1 MNLFRGLFGK
11 KTEIRPIDVTRRF
24 DLIVRVG
31 QGSMSRVWRARD
43 TKSGKMCAL
52 KILDK
57 QQTAKLEARFA
68 NAQLRKPSEGEIAVQ
83 LRHPHLV
90 QTFEYGY
97 TKEGEQ
103 WLMMEFIEGA
113 SLSFHIDM
121 QNEAMRANRL
131 RFMIELG
138 EGIEY
143 LHQGGWIHRDICP
156 RNILLDEN
164 LSVKIIDFGLV
175 VPNSAEY
182 RKPGNR
188 TGTAT
193 YMAPELI
200 RRQST
205 DQRIDVFSYAVTC
218 YEMWTKARP
227 WKGADSLDAMHQA
240 INLPPR
246 DIRELVPGIDERVAE
261 TLMKGLERDPRDRW
275 SSAGKMVEQF
285 RAVAEE
291 QGGR

>member
-1 MNLFRGLFGK
+1 MKFLRDLFGK

-43 TKSGKMCAL
+43 TQTGKMVAL

-57 QQTAKLEARFA
+57 DKTKKLESRFT
-68 NAQLRKPSEGEIAVQ
+68 NLDKPSEGEIAVQ
-83 LRHPHLV
+83 LQHPRLV
-90 QTFEYGY
+90 RTYEYGY

-113 SLSFHIDM
+113 SLSFLVEM
-121 QNEAMRANRL
+121 QNEAMHANRL
-131 RFMIELG
+131 KFMIELG
-138 EGIEY
+138 EGVDY
-143 LHQGGWIHRDICP
+143 LHQHRWIHRDICP
-156 RNILLDEN
+156 RNVLLDED
-164 LSVKIIDFGLV
+164 LDLKIIDFGLM
-175 VPNSAEY
+175 VPDAPEF

-200 RRQST
+200 RRQPT
-205 DQRIDVFSYAVTC
+205 DHRIDVFSYAVTC
-218 YEMWTKARP
+218 YEMWTKRRP

-240 INLPPR
+240 INTPPR
-246 DIRELVPGIDERVAE
+246 DVRELVPEIDERVAE
-261 TLMKGLERDPRDRW
+261 TIMKGLEREPRDRW
-275 SSAGKMVEQF
+275 PSAAKMVDEF
-285 RAVAEE
+285 RAAAERS
-291 QGGR
+291 Q